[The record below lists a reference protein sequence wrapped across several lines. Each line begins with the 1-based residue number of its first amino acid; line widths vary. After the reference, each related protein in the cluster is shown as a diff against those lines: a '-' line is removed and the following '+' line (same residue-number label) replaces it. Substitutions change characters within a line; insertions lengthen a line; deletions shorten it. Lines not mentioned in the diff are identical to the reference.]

1 MAKPFGRGFAAF
13 RALPRPRRVCDT
25 ALARHRPSGLPR
37 PVPLGRGPRR
47 EYFATYTPPRNMI
60 GLYSRCRGAANSVR
74 HFGVRDSQKVHLPFM
89 IRTFFHRIITA
100 YKETI
105 SLCDF
110 LSPYQTKQE
119 APPHGG
125 ASCFVPAKRVNP
137 FCRKSFRCALR
148 LGWPLA
154 SLRHSAPRKVFFATY
169 TPPQKTDW
177 IFFAPCAARTL

>member
-13 RALPRPRRVCDT
+13 RALPRQRRVCDT
-25 ALARHRPSGLPR
+25 ALARYRPSGLPR

-47 EYFATYTPPRNMI
+47 EYFAAPR
-60 GLYSRCRGAANSVR
+60 RREPVR
-74 HFGVRDSQKVHLPFM
+74 HFGVWDSQKVHLPFM

-125 ASCFVPAKRVNP
+125 ASCFVPAKRANP
-137 FCRKSFRCALR
+137 FCRKRFRCALR

>member
-1 MAKPFGRGFAAF
+1 MGFAPNRAF
-13 RALPRPRRVCDT
+13 LCAQHTKIHSLRAKCFLRRT
-25 ALARHRPSGLPR
+25 
-37 PVPLGRGPRR
+37 RR
-47 EYFATYTPPRNMI
+47 RKKRI
-60 GLYSRCRGAANSVR
+60 GIYSRRCSAANAAR

>member
-1 MAKPFGRGFAAF
+1 MIRSNGECSSHP
-13 RALPRPRRVCDT
+13 LSVLT
-25 ALARHRPSGLPR
+25 
-37 PVPLGRGPRR
+37 PLGNLSRR
-47 EYFATYTPPRNMI
+47 ERQGT
-60 GLYSRCRGAANSVR
+60 AANSVR

-169 TPPQKTDW
+169 TPPQKTD
-177 IFFAPCAARTL
+177 FTLFAAFEPQTLCNCLVSLFH

>member
-13 RALPRPRRVCDT
+13 RALPRQRRVCDT

-37 PVPLGRGPRR
+37 PVLLGRGPRR

-60 GLYSRCRGAANSVR
+60 GLYSRRRGAANSVR

-125 ASCFVPAKRVNP
+125 ASCFTYSTCAFSHARNPGSSRSPAAVRRMSVI
-137 FCRKSFRCALR
+137 S
-148 LGWPLA
+148 
-154 SLRHSAPRKVFFATY
+154 SSSS
-169 TPPQKTDW
+169 
-177 IFFAPCAARTL
+177 